1 MRQLELRHIHA
12 FVCVARQLHF
22 SRAADELGIAAP
34 SLTKLIQEAE
44 RLLGVRLF
52 HRTKRSVALSA
63 AGSAY
68 LAEALVALDHL
79 ARGEE
84 RALQAERGE
93 LGRVEVGYVASAA
106 YAGVL
111 QRAVGGFRAT
121 HPGVDMSIR
130 EVPMDSVAAMLR
142 DGLLDAAYV
151 RPPMT
156 LDDGIQASTVHRDR
170 FVLALP
176 ADSPLAASAAIRPV
190 QLRDQCFVLPEQEA
204 GTFELARRGRFSARL
219 GPRPGTLAAVL
230 ACVSLGGY
238 VAVVPHT
245 LADCIALPG
254 VVYRTVAG
262 QPIPSE
268 IAIAFRKYERA
279 PAVNAFLD
287 FARRPETLE

>member
-1 MRQLELRHIHA
+1 MRKLELRHIHA
-12 FVCVARQLHF
+12 FVCVAKHLHF
-22 SRAADELGIAAP
+22 SRAAEELNIAAP

-68 LAEALVALDHL
+68 LAEAISALGHL

-84 RALQAERGE
+84 RAILAERGE
-93 LGRVEVGYVASAA
+93 LGRIEIGYVASAA

-111 QRAVGGFRAT
+111 QRAVSGFCARYA
-121 HPGVDMSIR
+121 GVDVSIR
-130 EVPMDSVAAMLR
+130 EMPMDDAAGMLR

-151 RPPMT
+151 RPPMP
-156 LDDGIQASTVHRDR
+156 LVEGIQSSTVHRDT

-176 ADSPLAASAAIRPV
+176 ENSALAGSPTVKPAHLH
-190 QLRDQCFVLPEQEA
+190 DQCFVLPEQES
-204 GTFELARRGRFSARL
+204 GTFEVARRGRFSPRL

-230 ACVSLGGY
+230 ACVSLGGN

-245 LADCIALPG
+245 LAGCITLPG
-254 VVYRTVAG
+254 VVYRNIAG
-262 QPIPSE
+262 KPIASE
-268 IAIAFRKYERA
+268 IALAFRKFERA
-279 PAVNAFLD
+279 PAVRAFLE
-287 FARRPETLE
+287 FARSG

>member
-1 MRQLELRHIHA
+1 MRQLELRHIRA
-12 FVCVARQLHF
+12 FVCVAQRLHF

-68 LAEALVALDHL
+68 LEEALAALAHL

-84 RALQAERGE
+84 RARQAGRGE
-93 LGRVEVGYVASAA
+93 IGRIEVGYIASAA

-111 QRAVGGFRAT
+111 QRAVGGFRAS
-121 HPGVDMSIR
+121 HAGIDVSIR
-130 EVPMDSVAAMLR
+130 EVPMDGVAIMLR

-151 RPPMT
+151 RPPMPF
-156 LDDGIQASTVHRDR
+156 DDGIQASTVHRDR

-176 ADSPLAASAAIRPV
+176 AESPLAASASIKPA

-238 VAVVPHT
+238 VAVVPHS

-254 VVYRTVAG
+254 VVYRTIAG
-262 QPIPSE
+262 QPIASE
-268 IAIAFRKYERA
+268 IAIAFRKYERT
-279 PAVNAFLD
+279 PAVKAFLD
-287 FARRPETLE
+287 FARRHESLV

>member
-12 FVCVARQLHF
+12 LVCVAKHLHF

-68 LAEALVALDHL
+68 LAEALSALEHL

-84 RALQAERGE
+84 RAILAERGE

-111 QRAVGGFRAT
+111 QRAVGGFRQV
-121 HPGVDMSIR
+121 HPGVDISIR
-130 EVPMDSVAAMLR
+130 EVPMDGVATMLS

-151 RPPMT
+151 RPPMP
-156 LDDGIQASTVHRDR
+156 LADGIQATTVHRDM

-176 ADSPLAASAAIRPV
+176 DDCALAASPSIKPS

-204 GTFELARRGRFSARL
+204 GTFEVARRGRFSPRL

-230 ACVSLGGY
+230 ACVSLGGN

-245 LADCIALPG
+245 LAGCIALPG
-254 VVYRTVAG
+254 VVYRNIAG
-262 QPIPSE
+262 KPIPSE
-268 IAIAFRKYERA
+268 IALAYRKFERT
-279 PAVNAFLD
+279 PAVRAFLE
-287 FARRPETLE
+287 FARNG

>member
-63 AGSAY
+63 AGIAY
-68 LAEALVALDHL
+68 LAEAQAALDHL

-84 RALQAERGE
+84 RAVLAERGE
-93 LGRVEVGYVASAA
+93 LGRIEVGYVASAA

-121 HPGVDMSIR
+121 HPGVEVAIR
-130 EVPMDSVAAMLR
+130 EVPMDGIVAMLR
-142 DGLLDAAYV
+142 DGLLDAAYL
-151 RPPMT
+151 RPPT
-156 LDDGIQASTVHRDR
+156 PLADDILATTVYRDR

-176 ADSPLAASAAIRPV
+176 TDCPLAGSANLKPA

-204 GTFELARRGRFSARL
+204 GTFEVARRGRFSPRL
-219 GPRPGTLAAVL
+219 GARPGTLAAVL
-230 ACVSLGGY
+230 ACVSLGGN

-254 VVYRTVAG
+254 VVYRDIAG
-262 QPIPSE
+262 PPIASE
-268 IAIAFRKYERA
+268 IAIASRKYERA
-279 PAVNAFLD
+279 PAVKAFLD
-287 FARRPETLE
+287 FARLD